1 LHDNGRKVIKMS
13 SIFDPINT
21 IDVDIE
27 FEGRDEDDIAEYLAA
42 RRFVRKATACAT
54 LSRANIHTLIE
65 QLTTL
70 AGEMTDKGLG
80 RLTLVP
86 GREGKDPYIIL
97 T

>member
-1 LHDNGRKVIKMS
+1 MP
-13 SIFDPINT
+13 SIFDQINT

-27 FEGRDEDDIAEYLAA
+27 VVGRDEDDIEEYLAA
-42 RRFVRKATACAT
+42 RHFVRKATACAT
-54 LSRANIHTLIE
+54 LSKANILTLIE

-70 AGEMTDKGLG
+70 AGELTDKGLG

-86 GREGKDPYIIL
+86 GKEGKDPYIIL

>member
-1 LHDNGRKVIKMS
+1 MS
-13 SIFDPINT
+13 RIFDPINT

-27 FEGRDEDDIAEYLAA
+27 VAGGDEDDIKEYLAV

-54 LSRANIHTLIE
+54 LSKANILTLIE

-70 AGEMTDKGLG
+70 AGELTDKGLG
-80 RLTLVP
+80 SLTLVP
-86 GREGKDPYIIL
+86 GREGKDPHIIL